1 MHRNILE
8 VHEAGSLRQA
18 LDVQKAA
25 GENLRTPSTSKR
37 ARRGSK
43 STRQLPPSWQRPPSR
58 RPGSAKKLADDV
70 VLARA
75 KLLPKST
82 GGNLRLP
89 ELAHRQV
96 EVKPVVEPTET
107 EMRIHNLPHIPA
119 AAVIERVRLR
129 RAISEAHSKLSPPGR
144 SQLHRGAPPCPRCPK
159 GR

>member
-1 MHRNILE
+1 MRRS
-8 VHEAGSLRQA
+8 GSDA
-18 LDVQKAA
+18 KVPAA
-25 GENLRTPSTSKR
+25 
-37 ARRGSK
+37 ARRVVEGRLQTWVK
-43 STRQLPPSWQRPPSR
+43 
-58 RPGSAKKLADDV
+58 ANKLADDV

-107 EMRIHNLPHIPA
+107 ERRIHNLTHIPA

-144 SQLHRGAPPCPRCPK
+144 SQLLRGAPPCP
-159 GR
+159 